1 METKSLTFGVV
12 GFLLGG
18 LVVSIAATQFDDRSM
33 SATHTGMTMGQMTED
48 LKSKSGDAYDAAFIS
63 SMIAHH
69 DGAIEMAKLSD
80 SRAKHD
86 EIKQLSR
93 DIIRAQETEITQ
105 MKRWQADWGYPSVA
119 EHKTH

>member
-48 LKSKSGDAYDAAFIS
+48 LKSKSGDTYDAAFIS

-86 EIKQLSR
+86 EIKQLSQ

-105 MKRWQADWGYPSVA
+105 MKRWQADWDYTGTSDYMM
-119 EHKTH
+119 H